1 MRPEG
6 IRSLVGYSIGT
17 LAAHLVLCRVQLGEK
32 VHVPRTDVLGAVPLA
47 QRFPP
52 DLRGHQL

>member
-52 DLRGHQL
+52 YRSH